1 MDCFKVFEYNVCHSF
16 HMNSFFLAEVLSSS
30 SEFCFGHGLLI
41 YVVFVSSST
50 GLKGLMD
57 MGSCDNP
64 SGFMGLE
71 RIMTWA
77 K

>member
-16 HMNSFFLAEVLSSS
+16 HMKSSS

-41 YVVFVSSST
+41 YLVFVSRST
-50 GLKGLMD
+50 GLKRLMD